1 MWHCQSVSVV
11 CVPSLSV
18 VQPLDCWS
26 DPMALVALTL
36 WGSGASRRR
45 QSLPDDLHGCQSCPG
60 DSDHGSGSVSRSRS
74 TSASTRWSV
83 FSFREALLAMS
94 TRWSSTVRAS
104 SVRHRHRH
112 RCCSSMPPAHR
123 GARLRPTT
131 LLFAL
136 IVVRSS
142 TDGITLPL
150 RVDGLQLELG
160 GRVKPRA
167 LCLHCVLPS
176 RPLARIALEWCREFA
191 LSMSS
196 SALRHG
202 EVGAGRLAPDGQDGL
217 AP

>member
-1 MWHCQSVSVV
+1 
-11 CVPSLSV
+11 
-18 VQPLDCWS
+18 
-26 DPMALVALTL
+26 
-36 WGSGASRRR
+36 
-45 QSLPDDLHGCQSCPG
+45 
-60 DSDHGSGSVSRSRS
+60 
-74 TSASTRWSV
+74 
-83 FSFREALLAMS
+83 
-94 TRWSSTVRAS
+94 
-104 SVRHRHRH
+104 
-112 RCCSSMPPAHR
+112 MPPAHR

>member
-1 MWHCQSVSVV
+1 LPSWAQPFSCVGPSRLFGPRGGVRMWHCQSVSVV

-60 DSDHGSGSVSRSRS
+60 DSEHGSGSVSRSRS

-104 SVRHRHRH
+104 SVRRRSRNALQGTPCTEDENLACSTKFGVPCDPQRPAQHRRSA
-112 RCCSSMPPAHR
+112 CCCEYRSR
-123 GARLRPTT
+123 G
-131 LLFAL
+131 
-136 IVVRSS
+136 
-142 TDGITLPL
+142 
-150 RVDGLQLELG
+150 
-160 GRVKPRA
+160 
-167 LCLHCVLPS
+167 
-176 RPLARIALEWCREFA
+176 
-191 LSMSS
+191 
-196 SALRHG
+196 
-202 EVGAGRLAPDGQDGL
+202 
-217 AP
+217 

>member
-1 MWHCQSVSVV
+1 MARREKRRTRSSVNRS
-11 CVPSLSV
+11 SD
-18 VQPLDCWS
+18 QPEVK
-26 DPMALVALTL
+26 DPGVYADTP
-36 WGSGASRRR
+36 RR
-45 QSLPDDLHGCQSCPG
+45 DDSE
-60 DSDHGSGSVSRSRS
+60 HGSGWVSRSRS

-83 FSFREALLAMS
+83 FSWGEALLAMS

-104 SVRHRHRH
+104 SVRRRHRR

-123 GARLRPTT
+123 GARLHPTT

-176 RPLARIALEWCREFA
+176 RPLAAQPALEWCRTFA
-191 LSMSS
+191 LGL
-196 SALRHG
+196 ALRHG